1 MNKICFA
8 ALAAALSLSALAPAA
23 LAQTTAPASNAQ
35 HPAVNNPNDKLG
47 LEQNP
52 GLGQMDK
59 PKEEIRVEEN
69 SILPNAGASAQS
81 AAPTMKLDCQAKPS
95 DCSDPVVS
103 TGSNPSPGLPVQSK

>member
-1 MNKICFA
+1 MNKTSPA
-8 ALAAALSLSALAPAA
+8 VLLATLLFVAFPLSAGAQSPAPAG
-23 LAQTTAPASNAQ
+23 NAQ

-52 GLGQMDK
+52 GLGEMNK
-59 PKEEIRVEEN
+59 PNQQIRVEES

-103 TGSNPSPGLPVQSK
+103 TGSAPSPGLPMQSK

>member
-1 MNKICFA
+1 MNKIF
-8 ALAAALSLSALAPAA
+8 LAVLLATLPATAIAQAPPAA
-23 LAQTTAPASNAQ
+23 NAQ
-35 HPAVNNPNDKLG
+35 HPAVNNPSDKLG

-52 GLGQMDK
+52 GLGQTDK

-69 SILPNAGASAQS
+69 SILPNAGNSAAS

-103 TGSNPSPGLPVQSK
+103 TGSNPSPGLPTQSK